1 MTNSSYGDLQMKPSL
16 RSIFS
21 GLGIIAT
28 LTSFQAIAAFPDDK
42 PVTLVVPFSAGGPT
56 DKVARELA
64 LTMGKALKQQVI
76 VDNSPGAGGTI
87 AAKKVLNA
95 PKDGYTVLIHHIG
108 MSTAPALYKNLGFD
122 PQTDFEA
129 LGQVADVPM
138 VLVGNKELPAKNFTE
153 LLLYI
158 KSNANKIAYANAGI
172 GSASHLCGLL
182 FMSTIKEDMTTVPYK
197 GTAPALTDLIG
208 GQVQLMCDQT
218 TNLSGQLKS
227 KSVKAFGATTMQRI
241 PAFKD
246 IPTLNEQGLKN
257 FQVNVWHGVYAPKG
271 TPKDA
276 TDKLSAAI
284 KAGIADPGYKAKM
297 EELGAT
303 VPNPKN
309 ASAEGH
315 KAHLKS
321 QIELWSPIIKAAG
334 IYAD

>member
-1 MTNSSYGDLQMKPSL
+1 MNKTIRHAMLTVGAVATAL
-16 RSIFS
+16 S
-21 GLGIIAT
+21 GGV
-28 LTSFQAIAAFPDDK
+28 QAAFPDDK
-42 PVTLVVPFSAGGPT
+42 PVTMVVPFAAGGPT

-64 LTMGKALKQQVI
+64 LAMAKTLKQQVI

-122 PQTDFEA
+122 PNTDYEH

-138 VLVGNKELPAKNFTE
+138 VMVANKDLPAKNYTE
-153 LLLYI
+153 LLAYI
-158 KSNANKIAYANAGI
+158 KANGSKVAYANAGI

-182 FMSTIKEDMTTVPYK
+182 FMSTIQQDMTTVPYK

-218 TNLSGQLKS
+218 TNLAGQLKAG
-227 KSVKAFGATTMQRI
+227 SVKAYGATTMQRI
-241 PAFKD
+241 AAFKD
-246 IPTLNEQGLKN
+246 IPTLHEQGLKN

-271 TPKDA
+271 TPKAA

-284 KAGIADPGYKAKM
+284 KAGINDAGYKSKM
-297 EELGAT
+297 SELGAN
-303 VPNPKN
+303 VPNDKN
-309 ASAEGH
+309 ASPEGH
-315 KAHLKS
+315 KAHLKA
-321 QIELWSPIIKAAG
+321 QIDLWTPIIKKAG
-334 IYAD
+334 VYAD

>member
-1 MTNSSYGDLQMKPSL
+1 MNKSL
-16 RSIFS
+16 RNLVSS
-21 GLGIIAT
+21 LGIFAA
-28 LTSFQAIAAFPDDK
+28 LTAFNVNAAYPDDK

-64 LTMGKALKQQVI
+64 LTMGKALKQQII

-95 PKDGYTVLIHHIG
+95 PKDGYTILIHHIG

-122 PQTDFEA
+122 PLTDFES
-129 LGQVADVPM
+129 LGEVADVPM
-138 VLVGNKELPAKNFTE
+138 VLVGNKEVPAKNYQE
-153 LLLYI
+153 LLAYI
-158 KSNANKIAYANAGI
+158 KANGNKIAYANAGI

-182 FMSTIKEDMTTVPYK
+182 FMSSIKEDMTTVPYK

-227 KSVKAFGATTMQRI
+227 NSVKPFGATTMQRI
-241 PAFKD
+241 PAFKE

-257 FQVNVWHGVYAPKG
+257 FQVNVWHGLYAPKG
-271 TPKDA
+271 TPKEV

-284 KAGIADPGYKAKM
+284 KAGVADPTYKAKM

-303 VPNPKN
+303 VPSAKN
-309 ASAEGH
+309 ISADGH

-321 QIELWSPIIKAAG
+321 QIELWTPIIKAAG

>member
-1 MTNSSYGDLQMKPSL
+1 MNKTIRHAMLTMGVVATAL
-16 RSIFS
+16 S
-21 GLGIIAT
+21 GGV
-28 LTSFQAIAAFPDDK
+28 QAAFPEDK
-42 PVTLVVPFSAGGPT
+42 PITMVVPFAAGGPT

-64 LTMGKALKQQVI
+64 LVMGKSLKQQVI

-122 PQTDFEA
+122 PNTDFEH

-138 VLVGNKELPAKNFTE
+138 VMVANKDLPAKNYTE
-153 LLLYI
+153 LLAYI
-158 KSNANKIAYANAGI
+158 KANGSKVAYANAGI

-182 FMSTIKEDMTTVPYK
+182 FMSTIQQDMTTVPYK

-218 TNLSGQLKS
+218 TNLAGQLKAG
-227 KSVKAFGATTMQRI
+227 SVKAYGATTLQRI

-246 IPTLNEQGLKN
+246 IPTLHEQGLKN

-271 TPKDA
+271 TPKAA
-276 TDKLSAAI
+276 TDKLAAAI
-284 KAGIADPGYKAKM
+284 KAGIHDAGYKAKM
-297 EELGAT
+297 TELGAN
-303 VPNPKN
+303 VPNDKN
-309 ASAEGH
+309 ASPEGH
-315 KAHLKS
+315 KAHLKA
-321 QIELWSPIIKAAG
+321 QIDLWTPIIKKAG
-334 IYAD
+334 VYAD

>member
-1 MTNSSYGDLQMKPSL
+1 MNKTIRHAMLTMGVVATAL
-16 RSIFS
+16 S
-21 GLGIIAT
+21 GGV
-28 LTSFQAIAAFPDDK
+28 QAAFPEDK
-42 PVTLVVPFSAGGPT
+42 PVTMVVPFAAGGPT

-64 LTMGKALKQQVI
+64 LAMGKSLKQQVI

-122 PQTDFEA
+122 PNTDYEH

-138 VLVGNKELPAKNFTE
+138 VMVANKDLPAKNYTE
-153 LLLYI
+153 LLSYI
-158 KSNANKIAYANAGI
+158 KANASKVAYANAGI

-182 FMSTIKEDMTTVPYK
+182 FMSTIQQDMTTVPYK

-218 TNLSGQLKS
+218 TNLAGQLKAG
-227 KSVKAFGATTMQRI
+227 SVKAYGATTLQRI

-246 IPTLNEQGLKN
+246 IPTLHEQGLKN

-271 TPKDA
+271 TPKAA
-276 TDKLSAAI
+276 TDKLAAAI
-284 KAGIADPGYKAKM
+284 KAGIHDAGYKAKM
-297 EELGAT
+297 TELGAN
-303 VPNPKN
+303 VPNDKN
-309 ASAEGH
+309 ASPEGH
-315 KAHLKS
+315 KAHLKA
-321 QIELWSPIIKAAG
+321 QIDLWTPIIKKAG
-334 IYAD
+334 VYAD